1 MREVQ
6 AADGVEVVAGHAVI
20 VFALADIQYTGRIK
34 KHDTSSTTPFLN

>member
-6 AADGVEVVAGHAVI
+6 AADGVEVVAGHVVI

-34 KHDTSSTTPFLN
+34 NTTSQAPHLS